1 MAFSMYDLWM
11 FYIGFMRLTMHINL
25 SPEIEQYLQSKLSSG
40 FYGNTSEVIRDA
52 IRRMKAED
60 EKLNALKTAVQLGD
74 AQLELGEGIPY
85 TQERLEAITEKAFA
99 NSRLGK
105 PVNPDVAP

>member
-1 MAFSMYDLWM
+1 MYDLWM
-11 FYIGFMRLTMHINL
+11 FYVGFMRLTMHINL

-40 FYGNTSEVIRDA
+40 LYGNTSEVIRDA

-85 TQERLEAITEKAFA
+85 AQERLEAITEKAYA